1 MVVLAV
7 LERVR
12 EVVAPPLAAVKLVD
26 HHEHPPLRR
35 TRVSNRRTGSRVRC
49 PTLADGEGKVG

>member
-1 MVVLAV
+1 MAEQVNAFTVNNP
-7 LERVR
+7 R
-12 EVVAPPLAAVKLVD
+12 K
-26 HHEHPPLRR
+26 R